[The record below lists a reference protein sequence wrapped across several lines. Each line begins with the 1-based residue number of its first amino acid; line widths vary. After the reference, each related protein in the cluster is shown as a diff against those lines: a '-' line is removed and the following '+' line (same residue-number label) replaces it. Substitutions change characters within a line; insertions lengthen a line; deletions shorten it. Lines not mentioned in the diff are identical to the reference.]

1 MVTARSFR
9 IAVLP
14 GDGIGPEVMAP
25 ALEILTAARRLAGA
39 SELLLDVCPAGA
51 EAYRSSGEAL
61 PAATMLRCE
70 EADAILLGAMGDP
83 TVRYPD
89 GTELKPQVDL
99 RLRLDLYAG
108 VRPVR
113 SVPGLPSPLA
123 HAQARNLDI
132 VIVRE
137 STEGLFYSLAQPRT
151 DCDDDS
157 FETLRISRQ
166 ASTRVFDFALK
177 LAERRRGA
185 GRAGHV
191 TCVDKAN
198 VFPAFAFFREIFQE
212 RAAAY
217 PGLTTDAA
225 YVDAA
230 ALNLVRS
237 PWRYDVIVTEN
248 MFGDILSDLCAG
260 LVGGIGLAPSADIGD
275 THAVFQPCHGSAPDI
290 AGQDRANP
298 VAMILSTA
306 LMLEWLAE
314 RFEDRSLSLAAAVIR
329 LAVDTAFLDG
339 RCIPMELGGS
349 EGTRAVADRVLSR
362 LEESLQTVRLDG
374 APT

>member
-1 MVTARSFR
+1 MVTDRSFR

-25 ALEILTAARRLAGA
+25 ALEILAAARRLAGA
-39 SELLLDVCPAGA
+39 SELLLQVCPAGA
-51 EAYRSSGEAL
+51 EAYRSCGEAL

-83 TVRYPD
+83 TLRYPD
-89 GTELKPQVDL
+89 GTELTPQVDL

-123 HAQARNLDI
+123 NARAQDLDV

-137 STEGLFYSLAQPRT
+137 STEGLFYSLAQPRL
-151 DCDDDS
+151 DREEAA
-157 FETLRISRQ
+157 FETLRVSRW

-177 LAERRRGA
+177 LAERRRSA
-185 GRAGHV
+185 GRAGHL

-198 VFPAFAFFREIFQE
+198 VFPAFAFFREIFRE
-212 RAAAY
+212 RAAAF
-217 PGLTTDAA
+217 PGVTTDAA

-230 ALNLVRS
+230 ALHLVRS

-290 AGQDRANP
+290 AGHDRANP
-298 VAMILSTA
+298 IAMILSTV

-314 RFEDRSLSLAAAVIR
+314 RFEDRSLSRVAAVIR
-329 LAVDTAFLDG
+329 LAVDSAFLDG
-339 RCIPMELGGS
+339 CCIPMELGGS

-362 LEESLQTVRLDG
+362 LEESLRTIESGGPL
-374 APT
+374 T